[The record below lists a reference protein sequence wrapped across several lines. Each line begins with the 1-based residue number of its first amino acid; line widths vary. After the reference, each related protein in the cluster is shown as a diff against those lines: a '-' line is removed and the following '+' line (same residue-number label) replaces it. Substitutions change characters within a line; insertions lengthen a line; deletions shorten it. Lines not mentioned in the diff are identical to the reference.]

1 MAVEGPAGLRC
12 MSWDRKGKELTSPQ
26 QSHFKW
32 TDRIMWAKCSCE
44 KNYRFIHEENAH
56 QRIAPPYDPEDFPDW
71 PRKVLLME
79 PRRLCGIWASTG
91 MKVINDNYAHWQ
103 RGQVLFMVEALG
115 SIYLYT
121 EGWRASGIEILA
133 VVWPKDFD
141 EPEVGKM
148 SKNEMRFAG
157 AAEYFQVPIIREEMA
172 VRAVEISIEPYFD
185 GGEYDHKPDTDPFAE
200 NQEGMRISSGG
211 GSLHDKRDA

>member
-1 MAVEGPAGLRC
+1 MAVEGPTGLRC
-12 MSWDRKGKELTSPQ
+12 MTWKDGKELTSPQ
-26 QSHFKW
+26 QTQFKW
-32 TDRIMWAKCSCE
+32 SKRIMWAECSCE
-44 KNYRFIHEENAH
+44 PTYHLSEEEAKAH
-56 QRIAPPYDPEDFPDW
+56 KRLTPPYDPEDFPDW
-71 PRKVLLME
+71 PRKILLMDAD
-79 PRRLCGIWASTG
+79 RNCGLWASTG
-91 MKVINDNYAHWQ
+91 MKVINKHYGVWS

-133 VVWPKDFD
+133 VVWPKNFD
-141 EPEVGKM
+141 DPKIGKM

-185 GGEYDHKPDTDPFAE
+185 GGEYDHETAESPYTE
-200 NQEGMRISSGG
+200 NQEGMRISSGR
-211 GSLHDKRDA
+211 GSLHNKRNT